1 MAALEGE
8 IIPPEK
14 QEEDRKTVERGFW
27 PLVRK
32 VARRVPF
39 VEDAIAGW
47 HAAMDPAT
55 PKSVKV
61 VLLGALAYFV
71 LPVDVIP
78 DAFAAFGFIDDAGI
92 IAAAIRAVGGHIT
105 EEHREKARA
114 WLNKDAGRVAD
125 AQAQDDAAKD
135 AA

>member
-14 QEEDRKTVERGFW
+14 QEQDRKMVESGFW

-32 VARRVPF
+32 VARHVPF

-78 DAFAAFGFIDDAGI
+78 DAFAAFGFVDDAGI

-105 EEHREKARA
+105 EAHREKARA
-114 WLNKDAGRVAD
+114 WLNRGAAPAAD
-125 AQAQDDAAKD
+125 GAEAKD